1 MEPSTGAEYTN
12 IKSIDRVFKIV
23 ESILKL
29 DEATLSAISDE
40 SGIPESTVY
49 RYLRKMENMGYVHRD
64 GSEFK
69 IGLHFVEIGRKARTR
84 KPAFD
89 HAKPITKKLG
99 QDTKERAQFIVPES
113 GEGVFVHLGIGENA
127 VETDTYI
134 DRYQTYIG
142 KRIPLHATASGKA
155 ILAEWDDDRIREFA
169 DSKGLHEFTANTITD
184 VEELI
189 DEINDVRE
197 NGVSISDQE
206 YMNGLWSASIAIN
219 DQNELCGAL
228 EVCVPVERLRRDL
241 SKEEIVNMIRGAVN
255 ELELR
260 IEYSEQEV

>member
-1 MEPSTGAEYTN
+1 MGPSTGAEYTN
-12 IKSIDRVFKIV
+12 IKSIDRVFHIV
-23 ESILKL
+23 ESILAL
-29 DEATLSAISDE
+29 DEATLSAISRE

-49 RYLRKMENMGYVHRD
+49 RYLRKMEDMGYVHRD

-84 KPAFD
+84 NPAYD

-99 QDTKERAQFIVPES
+99 RDSKERAQFIAPEN

-155 ILAEWDDDRIREFA
+155 ILAEWDDDRIRECV
-169 DSKGLHEFTANTITD
+169 DTGGLHRYTSHTITNT
-184 VEELI
+184 EELL
-189 DEINDVRE
+189 DEIGAVRE
-197 NGVSISDQE
+197 NGVSISNQE
-206 YMNGLWSASIAIN
+206 YINGLWSASLAVN
-219 DQNELCGAL
+219 DGNELCGAL
-228 EVCVPVERLRRDL
+228 EVSVPVERLRRDL
-241 SKEEIVNMIRGAVN
+241 SEEEIVDLIRGAVN